1 MRHTT
6 PLVPQIYGA
15 IKALKNP
22 TLEQIA
28 DFIDAPLVYE
38 VAYTCIRL
46 SRIGNIR
53 NESPRN
59 LPATYSLQNERN
71 LPEDYVLDRLEK
83 MVEGDFF
90 TRNDVR
96 NLGWFDNYGY
106 SEPLNINS
114 ALTTLKRKG
123 FIKSRARNEFSISN
137 GKKVTRLEQLTEVI
151 NTQKNVIL
159 AIEKQLSEAT
169 RKLSEARDELA
180 EIVARKL
187 VDETLE
193 RQST

>member
-180 EIVARKL
+180 QL
-187 VDETLE
+187 GG
-193 RQST
+193 